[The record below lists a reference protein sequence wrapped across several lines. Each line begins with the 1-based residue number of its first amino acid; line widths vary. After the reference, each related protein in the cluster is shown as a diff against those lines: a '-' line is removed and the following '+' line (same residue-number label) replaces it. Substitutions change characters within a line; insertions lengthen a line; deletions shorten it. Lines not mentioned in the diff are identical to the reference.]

1 MVEEYSLLLPYPEVS
16 GSLPAKQLEI
26 LSDLYAGR
34 FSKLTAVASYGY
46 QLVVLEGENNL
57 SELFKGVFTVELKHL
72 RLLASALFS
81 FGAAPVFAGK
91 FNYFSFRYVDYSNK
105 IKDSL
110 LNAIEREKSFCF
122 HLEQFASFCQ
132 NQSLAN
138 LLLRIAKDEMLHERL
153 FSDRL
158 ERELGC

>member
-57 SELFKGVFTVELKHL
+57 SELFKGVFTVEAVHIYV
-72 RLLASALFS
+72 RDIVARFFNDIVFDTAR
-81 FGAAPVFAGK
+81 GA
-91 FNYFSFRYVDYSNK
+91 Y
-105 IKDSL
+105 
-110 LNAIEREKSFCF
+110 E
-122 HLEQFASFCQ
+122 
-132 NQSLAN
+132 
-138 LLLRIAKDEMLHERL
+138 
-153 FSDRL
+153 
-158 ERELGC
+158 